1 MAGTLDLPDEREAQ
15 IRGLDPGR
23 LLELVRLLC
32 ARCEPGALHMLSYFK
47 EGRPTEQEIKSKI

>member
-1 MAGTLDLPDEREAQ
+1 MDLPDEREAQ
-15 IRGLDPGR
+15 IRGLNPGR